1 LITAA
6 HRRRVSAL
14 RATRRRHD
22 RASSGHA
29 ATSTARDAIALADA
43 LLTTSW
49 RLPTLRGAAWV
60 VFGRRARW
68 VRPVVDAVWQ
78 AYREAPADR
87 PRELAG
93 FVAGVM
99 RVPAGLPGRRTVIR
113 HRLVTPV
120 RTVRMR
126 WPAARLDDLAA
137 LAGFL
142 AVDGDLLDWFADRR
156 EINRYA
162 RDERL
167 RHYRYRWL
175 PHRLIE
181 APKPRLRAIQRQL
194 LDQVLGLIPVH
205 ERAHGF
211 VPGRGVH
218 TFAASHAGQ
227 AVLVSMDL
235 RAFFSSI
242 TAARVYAVFRQAGY
256 PEPVAHT
263 LTALTT
269 TRTPAPVLRDAPDAT
284 RAALLRQP
292 HLPQGAPTSPALANL
307 CAFRLDRRL
316 TGLAD
321 RFGLH
326 YSRYADD
333 LAFSGDLGAER
344 VRDLIGYV
352 RGIAAEEGFRTHP
365 DKTRVR
371 GQGDRQL
378 LAGLVVN
385 NRPAVPRE
393 DYDTLRAI
401 LHDAGRHGLAEA
413 NRDGHADFAAHLAG
427 RVAWMAHHHPTRAG
441 KLHHLLR
448 TALSAPQ

>member
-14 RATRRRHD
+14 RATRRRHG

-29 ATSTARDAIALADA
+29 AATTDRDATALADA

-49 RLPTLRGAAWV
+49 QRRTMLRAAWV
-60 VFGRRARW
+60 VFGRRASW
-68 VRPVVDAVWQ
+68 VRRVVDAVRR
-78 AYREAPADR
+78 AYRDAPADR
-87 PRELAG
+87 PRELARY
-93 FVAGVM
+93 VAVIM
-99 RVPAGLPGRRTVIR
+99 RRAPVGRTVIR
-113 HRLVTPV
+113 HRLVAPT

-126 WPAARLDDLAA
+126 WRTPRLDDLAA
-137 LAGFL
+137 VADFL

-156 EINRYA
+156 EINRHA

-167 RHYRYRWL
+167 RHYRYHWL

-181 APKPRLRAIQRQL
+181 APKPRLRAIQRRL
-194 LDQVLGLIPVH
+194 LDQVLAAIPVH
-205 ERAHGF
+205 DRVHGF
-211 VPGRGVH
+211 VAGRGVH
-218 TFAASHAGQ
+218 TFAGSHAGQ
-227 AVLVSMDL
+227 AVLVSLDL

-242 TAARVYAVFRQAGY
+242 TASRVYAVFREAGY

-269 TRTPAPVLRDAPDAT
+269 TRTPAHVLRAAPDAT
-284 RAALLRQP
+284 RAALLRRP

-316 TGLAD
+316 TALAD

-333 LAFSGDLGAER
+333 LAFSGTLGAR
-344 VRDLIGYV
+344 RTDDLISLV
-352 RGIAAEEGFRTHP
+352 RSIVAEEGFRTHP

-371 GQGDRQL
+371 RQGDRQL

-385 NRPAVPRE
+385 SRPAVPRE
-393 DYDTLRAI
+393 DYDGLRAV
-401 LHDAGRHGLAEA
+401 LHNAGRHGLAEA

-427 RVAWMAHHHPTRAG
+427 RVAWMAHRHPTRAA
-441 KLHHLLR
+441 KLHGLLR
-448 TALSAPQ
+448 TALAGERPAR